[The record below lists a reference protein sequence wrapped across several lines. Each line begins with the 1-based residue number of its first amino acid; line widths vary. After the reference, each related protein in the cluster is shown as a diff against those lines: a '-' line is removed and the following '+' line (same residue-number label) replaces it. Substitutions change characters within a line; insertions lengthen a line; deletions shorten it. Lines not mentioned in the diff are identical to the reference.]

1 MTLIAQK
8 KQLAKVLEVLEKFRA
23 FLLKKQAFSQ
33 KIGVVMQIFDETDQK
48 KLEQK
53 KRVKV
58 S

>member
-1 MTLIAQK
+1 MTLIAHK
-8 KQLAKVLEVLEKFRA
+8 KQLAKVLEVLEKFRD